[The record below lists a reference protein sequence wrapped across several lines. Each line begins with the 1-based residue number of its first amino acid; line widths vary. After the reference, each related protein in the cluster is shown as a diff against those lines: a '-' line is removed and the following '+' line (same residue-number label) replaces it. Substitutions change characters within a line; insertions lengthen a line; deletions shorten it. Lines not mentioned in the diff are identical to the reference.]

1 MKSLFKYSLL
11 ASFLVIS
18 IKLLVYFT
26 HAQFTQFG
34 IYSGL
39 FSLLLL
45 IVPLFLAI
53 KEKRDKELGG
63 FIILKEVMKVGL
75 GISVISGLI
84 ICAFTFLYYKFID
97 DEPLAQLISKTEEFM
112 KQTKKSQSE
121 IDIQIIAL
129 KEFYSP
135 IRQATGVLTGVLIS
149 GLILSFICS
158 SFLVKNPTVSEN

>member
-1 MKSLFKYSLL
+1 
-11 ASFLVIS
+11 
-18 IKLLVYFT
+18 
-26 HAQFTQFG
+26 
-34 IYSGL
+34 
-39 FSLLLL
+39 
-45 IVPLFLAI
+45 
-53 KEKRDKELGG
+53 
-63 FIILKEVMKVGL
+63 MKVGL

-97 DEPLAQLISKTEEFM
+97 DETLAQLISKTEEFM

-135 IRQATGVLTGVLIS
+135 MRQTIGVLTGVLIS